1 MPEPSLT
8 LEKRGPIAHLALARS
23 ERGNL
28 IDGEVVRALRDACD
42 TLRDDPN
49 VRAVVLTGKGDV
61 FSGGWDWASLA
72 GESASGED
80 LLAAARLHGLLG
92 DPFGRLAELPQAV
105 ICAINGD
112 ALGGGLALALACDI
126 RIASEGAR
134 LGLPETQMGLLPMG
148 GAMQRLVRLA
158 GRGTALQMVLTAEPL
173 TTDEALRVGIVSA
186 VAPRDRLLSD
196 AEALAQRIAEVG
208 SLAVRYAKE
217 AVLRGVDMPL
227 EQALRFETDLT
238 IILQTTEDRAEGV
251 RAFLE
256 KRRPEFKGR

>member
-8 LEKRGPIAHLALARS
+8 LEKRGPIAHLALARP

-61 FSGGWDWASLA
+61 FSGGWDWAALA

-80 LLAAARLHGLLG
+80 LLEDARLHGLLG

-126 RIASEGAR
+126 RITSEGAR

-158 GRGTALQMVLTAEPL
+158 GRGTALQMALTAEPL
-173 TTDEALRVGIVSA
+173 TADDALRAGIVSA

-208 SLAVRYAKE
+208 PLAVRYAKE